1 MYGRKVKWQ
10 VDKFMAFCNAKKVFW
25 ELHVHLNILSFSIV
39 TNKRSEVFCKPIFEN
54 LQEISIYNVSSISQM
69 QILVI
74 VNDTNV
80 IWFPLSFLNKVATD
94 KILSW

>member
-39 TNKRSEVFCKPIFEN
+39 TVLIKNQKFSVNQFLKICK
-54 LQEISIYNVSSISQM
+54 
-69 QILVI
+69 
-74 VNDTNV
+74 
-80 IWFPLSFLNKVATD
+80 K
-94 KILSW
+94 